1 MGQGFAIPQR
11 PEADMRKAAR
21 GLVPYLVAAIALS
34 SIDITYEWLS
44 PLPPGGA

>member
-1 MGQGFAIPQR
+1 MDVFAKLQQP
-11 PEADMRKAAR
+11 DTHMRKAAR